1 MLRIDRLKSLT
12 RKYKTRS
19 SHEEDEGHFWPGY
32 VDALVNVV
40 MNLLFLL
47 AIFAITFLV
56 ISGLKSSGSGET
68 TPLQIVA
75 NSQDQKKTG
84 LGAGDAVNVSKS
96 LGKNYVLYEVAIG
109 DGISPMDLTDDLL
122 SKYIQFPAGEMTI
135 ASAEIWSDALNGLVN
150 IRRQFF
156 FIGNIMNFVESKGV
170 DKKKITTRM
179 YSVDSGTKEKT
190 PQIKVFILLKG
201 N

>member
-1 MLRIDRLKSLT
+1 MRSLT
-12 RKYKTRS
+12 GKYKTRA

-56 ISGLKSSGSGET
+56 ISSLKSSGGNET
-68 TPLQIVA
+68 TPIQIVA
-75 NSQDQKKTG
+75 NSQGQKKTG
-84 LGAGDAVNVSKS
+84 SGVGNAVNVSKS
-96 LGKNYVLYEVAIG
+96 LGKNYVLYEVAIS
-109 DGISPMDLTDDLL
+109 DGISPIDLTHDLL
-122 SKYIQFPAGEMTI
+122 SKYVEFPSGEMTI

-156 FIGNIMNFVESKGV
+156 FIGNIINFVESKGV

-179 YSVDSGTKEKT
+179 YSVDGGTKATT

>member
-156 FIGNIMNFVESKGV
+156 FIGNIMNCMHALLELHKSQ
-170 DKKKITTRM
+170 TPT
-179 YSVDSGTKEKT
+179 SVVVTLSCT
-190 PQIKVFILLKG
+190 PAAFHTG
-201 N
+201 P

>member
-1 MLRIDRLKSLT
+1 MT
-12 RKYKTRS
+12 RKYRVS
-19 SHEEDEGHFWPGY
+19 ASHEEDEGHFWPGY

-56 ISGLKSSGSGET
+56 ISGLKSSGSGVT
-68 TPLQIVA
+68 APLQIVA

-96 LGKNYVLYEVAIG
+96 SGKNYVLYEVAIG
-109 DGISPMDLTDDLL
+109 SGISPIDLTDDLL

-135 ASAEIWSDALNGLVN
+135 ASVEIWSDALNGLVN

-179 YSVDSGTKEKT
+179 YSVDGGTKELA